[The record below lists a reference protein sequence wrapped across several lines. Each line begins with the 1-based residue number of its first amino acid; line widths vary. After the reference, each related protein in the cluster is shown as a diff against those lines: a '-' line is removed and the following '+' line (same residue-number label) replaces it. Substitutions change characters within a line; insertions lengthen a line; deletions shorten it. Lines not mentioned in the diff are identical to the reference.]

1 MSCIKNQYRKMMQ
14 NVEAIKRQQEANP
27 SAFKLAHE
35 DQVRAASAGSVKQ
48 ADEKEKEEA
57 KGDDVASKDQQDDE
71 GAGDEE
77 SRKEPEEKKKR
88 EAIDKQ
94 QAYLEYKESEEGQV
108 LQQRIAGFRES
119 GRSMREQIKGVTAEI
134 NGNKKEI
141 DELKMRLDRKEEE
154 RKVRLRDEQLRQEDM
169 FD

>member
-1 MSCIKNQYRKMMQ
+1 M
-14 NVEAIKRQQEANP
+14 E
-27 SAFKLAHE
+27 FK
-35 DQVRAASAGSVKQ
+35 D
-48 ADEKEKEEA
+48 
-57 KGDDVASKDQQDDE
+57 
-71 GAGDEE
+71 
-77 SRKEPEEKKKR
+77 
-88 EAIDKQ
+88 
-94 QAYLEYKESEEGQV
+94 SEEGLV